1 MTIKTLKSTSIV
13 ILLWVACHIN
23 AKPSSALIPY
33 HLKEILSNSSVQE
46 KIELVT
52 GVGYE
57 QSPQGMTGYTT
68 SIERFGVPHMALLD
82 GPQGIR
88 IDWSKKDLNYSI
100 RPTAFPT
107 ATALASSWDKK
118 LVFKVGEAIGK
129 EARHIN
135 ADIILG
141 PGINLQRNPLGGRN
155 FEYYSEDPILTGRIG
170 ASMVMGIQSVG
181 VGATLKHFVANNSET
196 NRAALD
202 IVVDEKTLRELYL
215 RGFKIAVQ
223 DGQPRAIMTAYNLLN
238 GVHTSQDRR
247 LITQIL
253 KKEWGFEGIVMTDW
267 MSGTDAAQ
275 QISAGVNLIMPG
287 SSDDRSSIKKSLQSG
302 RLRMEQL
309 DQSVEEV
316 LRSAINPLPTLH
328 SYKLLNKEKL
338 LKNNRS
344 LARVAAANGM
354 VLLRNKGKTLP
365 LKSNIREIAFFGNG
379 SYHSLISG
387 LGSGRVCSTYR
398 VNIIEGASN
407 FGYGQSK
414 LLEEIM
420 RNYLPKSNPH
430 SVCDYGGGFGRDPEL
445 IDERDISEKEIG
457 LIERQS
463 DAAIITIRRLPG
475 EGKDL
480 SEEDHFEVSQTELSL
495 VRSVSDIYRNKKK
508 PVIVILNVPAPIET
522 ESWADHADAILV
534 SWLGGQ
540 EMGNAVFDILTGKQN
555 PSGHLTASWPK
566 KYSDLQSASGFP
578 GIGTSEKLIPIFGG
592 GDMAKPTKIEYLEQD
607 SVGYRDI
614 LQSQKSVAY
623 PFGFGMHYTEFEL
636 SNMYIKQRPHNVEVL
651 MTITNIGEV
660 SGADV
665 IQVYSVNS
673 DKGDVTFRELK
684 GFRKTDILSPNQS
697 ADVTVTIPYREL
709 EIFNN
714 DNDCG
719 WMLEKG
725 TYLFFAAHSS
735 QHIMSSGM
743 IKLKGYPS
751 CEKNG

>member
-1 MTIKTLKSTSIV
+1 MTMKTLRQLTIV
-13 ILLWVACHIN
+13 TLLCVFCNNN
-23 AKPSSALIPY
+23 AKTSSDLMSY
-33 HLKEILSNSSVQE
+33 DLKEILSNLSVQE

-57 QSPQGMTGYTT
+57 YSPKGMTGYTT
-68 SIERFGVPHMALLD
+68 SIERFGIPHMALLD

-88 IDWSKKDLNYSI
+88 IDWSKKDFNYSI

-107 ATALASSWDKK
+107 ATVLASSWDEN
-118 LVFKVGEAIGK
+118 LVFKVGEGIGK
-129 EARHIN
+129 EARHIY

-170 ASMVMGIQSVG
+170 SSMVQGIQSVG

-196 NRAALD
+196 NRAALN
-202 IVVDEKTLRELYL
+202 IIVDEKTLRELYL

-223 DGQPRAIMTAYNLLN
+223 DSQPRAVMTAYNLLN
-238 GVHTSQDRR
+238 GVHTSQDSK

-253 KKEWGFEGIVMTDW
+253 KKEWGFDGIVMTDW
-267 MSGTDAAQ
+267 KSGTDPAK

-287 SSDDRSSIKKSLQSG
+287 SSNDRASIKKSLQSG
-302 RLRMEQL
+302 KLRMEQL
-309 DQSVEEV
+309 DRSVKEV
-316 LRSAINPLPTLH
+316 LRAALNPLPTLS
-328 SYKLLNKEKL
+328 SYKLSNKENL

-354 VLLRNKGKTLP
+354 VLLRNKGKKLP
-365 LKSNIREIAFFGNG
+365 LKGNISEIAFFGNG

-407 FGYGQSK
+407 FSYGQSK

-430 SVCDYGGGFGRDPEL
+430 SVCDYGGGFGQDPEL
-445 IDERDISEKEIG
+445 IDERNFSEKEIG

-463 DAAIITIRRLPG
+463 DAAIITLRRLPG

-480 SEEDHFEVSQTELSL
+480 SEEDHFEVSQTERSL
-495 VRSVSDIYRNKKK
+495 VRSVSEIYRNKKK

-522 ESWADHADAILV
+522 ESWADFVDAILV

-566 KYSDLQSASGFP
+566 KYSELQSAHGFP
-578 GIGTSEKLIPIFGG
+578 GIVTSEKLIPIFAG

-607 SVGYRDI
+607 AVGYRDI

-623 PFGFGMHYTEFEL
+623 PFGFGLHYTEFEL
-636 SNMYIKQRPHNVEVL
+636 SNMNVKQRPHNVEVS
-651 MTITNIGEV
+651 MTITNTGEV

-673 DKGDVTFRELK
+673 DKDDVKYRELK
-684 GFRKTDILSPNQS
+684 GFRKTDILSPKQS

-709 EIFNN
+709 EIFDN
-714 DNDCG
+714 DNGCG
-719 WMLEKG
+719 WMLEQG
-725 TYLFFAAHSS
+725 SYQFFAAHSS
-735 QHIMSSGM
+735 QHIMSSQ
-743 IKLKGYPS
+743 IIELKGDHS